1 MVLLVSWIYGGMA
14 PMTAMVKWKDVGIL
28 EKTDREA
35 RKINVAIYA
44 NDQLEYKELCWGMDE
59 EMTKSLCTRNKGF
72 R

>member
-44 NDQLEYKELCWGMDE
+44 NDQLEYKELC
-59 EMTKSLCTRNKGF
+59 
-72 R
+72 